1 MRLSHVQGWSDS
13 GRAIPGGRGLGNFE
27 RTRAGKRLIFKPM
40 RSNYF
45 LTLALIVPS
54 INLCQAQNSPIPT
67 SPPTTGVEGII
78 RVGPIRG
85 GPVRPGISS
94 TKPLANKEFN
104 VVSDKVTG
112 TTFKTDEQGRFR
124 VEMPPGHYLVSVK
137 EEKKGVGGC
146 GPFEIDVVAGQ
157 MKKVEWQCDTGIR

>member
-1 MRLSHVQGWSDS
+1 VR
-13 GRAIPGGRGLGNFE
+13 
-27 RTRAGKRLIFKPM
+27 KRLIFRTM
-40 RSNYF
+40 RANYL
-45 LTLALIVPS
+45 LTLVLIVCS

-67 SPPTTGVEGII
+67 SPSTTGFEGTI
-78 RVGPIRG
+78 RVGPVRG

-94 TKPLANKEFN
+94 TKPFGNKEFA

-112 TTFKTDEQGRFR
+112 TTFTTDEQGRFR

-137 EEKKGVGGC
+137 GEKKGVGGC